1 MTPKNYRKKLK
12 VKKMATP
19 SEYLAKPYGRNVVPE
34 PDGTFRA
41 EIIEFPGC
49 IAAGDTAAEA
59 LARLEDVAES
69 WLEAAL
75 EKKQRIPEPIE
86 SAAFSGKL
94 VLRLAKSLHKQAAY
108 AAAGDGVSLNYFIA
122 NCVAQ
127 QVGQRSGLTLTYLQ
141 PVPPQQTPNFT
152 LQIGQFYQLGNLPVV
167 AEGSGVMATRISR

>member
-1 MTPKNYRKKLK
+1 

-34 PDGTFRA
+34 PDGSFRA

-69 WLEAAL
+69 WLEAVL

-86 SAAFSGKL
+86 STAFSGKL
-94 VLRLAKSLHKQAAY
+94 VLRLARSLHKQAAH
-108 AAAGDGVSLNYFIA
+108 AAARDGVSLNYFIA

-127 QVGQRSGLTLTYLQ
+127 QVSHRSSGLTYAYLQ
-141 PVPPQQTPNFT
+141 PAPKQQAAVFT
-152 LQIGQFYQLGNLPVV
+152 VQVGNFYQLGNPAVL
-167 AEGSGVMATRISR
+167 EISGTQATRIPMPSAMKDDYARG

>member
-1 MTPKNYRKKLK
+1 
-12 VKKMATP
+12 MATP

-59 LARLEDVAES
+59 LARLEDVATS
-69 WLEAAL
+69 WLEAVL

-94 VLRLAKSLHKQAAY
+94 VLRMAKSLHKQAAY
-108 AAAGDGVSLNYFIA
+108 AAARDGISLNYFIA

-127 QVGQRSGLTLTYLQ
+127 RVGSSQLSGVSLGYIN
-141 PVPPQQTPNFT
+141 PISAPQQIGNVT
-152 LQIGQFYQLGNLPVV
+152 LQIGNFYQVAQSLISEPSGIKITRLPMPH
-167 AEGSGVMATRISR
+167 AAKDTHARS

>member
-1 MTPKNYRKKLK
+1 
-12 VKKMATP
+12 MATT

-34 PDGTFRA
+34 PDGTYRA

-59 LARLEDVAES
+59 LARLENVAQS

-94 VLRLAKSLHKQAAY
+94 VLRLAKSLHKQAVY
-108 AAAGDGVSLNYFIA
+108 AAARDGVSLNYFIA
-122 NCVAQ
+122 NCLAQ
-127 QVGQRSGLTLTYLQ
+127 QVGQRSSGLTLAYLQ
-141 PVPPQQTPNFT
+141 PGAQQQAPNFT
-152 LQIGQFYQLGNLPVV
+152 LQIGQFYRLGNLPIL
-167 AEGSGVMATRISR
+167 AEVSGARTTRIPIPSATKDDHARS

>member
-1 MTPKNYRKKLK
+1 

-34 PDGTFRA
+34 PDGTYRA

-59 LARLEDVAES
+59 LARLEDVALS

-86 SAAFSGKL
+86 SSAFSGKL

-108 AAAGDGVSLNYFIA
+108 AAARDGVSLNYFIA
-122 NCVAQ
+122 SCLAQ
-127 QVGQRSGLTLTYLQ
+127 QVGPRSSGLTVAYLQ
-141 PVPPQQTPNFT
+141 PSSKPHVANVT
-152 LQIGQFYQLGNLPVV
+152 LQVGHFYQLGNLPVISEV
-167 AEGSGVMATRISR
+167 SGGQVTRISNAARS